1 MDVAKIAQD
10 KLNTM
15 AQDGTIEKMVSEQVT
30 KALSNIIQE
39 SFGQWG
45 EWGKT
50 LKQVVNDKIQINLDK
65 LNLPAYNTMV
75 ITTIENHLTNTIA
88 EHSLGLLKERMD
100 RILAIPEKKTWKL
113 SEIVKMYWEKEGDN
127 EDYYPWVQVEEQ
139 KYGSIWIYIGKKQKS
154 TETYSYRKTTET
166 EIKISVNPDKGNKI
180 WYAGST
186 TVPNP
191 LKERV
196 FVGNGNMD
204 ALLMTLWAHECIL
217 DIDIEDASDIDDI
230 YLGEDD

>member
-30 KALSNIIQE
+30 KALSSIIQDL
-39 SFGQWG
+39 FGQWG
-45 EWGKT
+45 EWGET
-50 LKQVVNDKIQINLDK
+50 LKQVVNDKIQINLDN
-65 LNLPAYNTMV
+65 LNLSAYNTMV

-127 EDYYPWVQVEEQ
+127 ENYYPWIEVAEQ
-139 KYGSIWIYIGKKQKS
+139 QYGSIWIYIGKKNKS
-154 TETYSYRKTTET
+154 SGYSSYSKIPDT
-166 EIKISVNPDKGNKI
+166 EIKIAVSPDKNNKV
-180 WYAGST
+180 WYAGNT
-186 TVPNP
+186 TMPNP

-196 FVGNGNMD
+196 FVGNSNMD

-217 DIDIEDASDIDDI
+217 DIDIENVSDIDDI
-230 YLGEDD
+230 DLGEYD